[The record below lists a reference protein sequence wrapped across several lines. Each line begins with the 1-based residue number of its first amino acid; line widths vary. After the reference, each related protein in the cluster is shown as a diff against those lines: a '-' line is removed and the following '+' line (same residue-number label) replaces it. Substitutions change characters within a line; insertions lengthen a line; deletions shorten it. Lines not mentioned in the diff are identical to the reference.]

1 MAILALRRSKG
12 RSKGAPRASARP
24 RAVVRL
30 ALLVATL
37 CAAPGAFAVR
47 APPSH
52 VRLPM
57 QADFDR
63 CALGASDY
71 GQENLQ
77 GHLRMEL
84 FIRKSGN
91 VYAAFVHSEGG
102 IDDRRFER
110 CLTSATQLWVF
121 PAVEIDYR
129 RAYEISVVPGASEI
143 DLSSGTYWDGRHF
156 AGQGRASVFMPAID
170 DPPKPGKLDLKAARE
185 TLELADWITD
195 AERGIAELAVQRWPQ
210 AIAALRLALSQDP
223 NDPVALRGMAQAL
236 TESGGDLAEARAK
249 AELLAALQPESVAGQ
264 EALLRAC
271 LVSGDDACTFRAFQ
285 AASRAKDVGPRSRLI
300 AELQPEAE
308 IAAARLR
315 QAAAV
320 ARRQSPCSEA
330 FTDDGALVLCLL
342 KRCLEEGAAS
352 LSTELKGKSGNWTL
366 APGGAGRF
374 IATRPLGAPGTE
386 DPRWLVKMTPKVVRM
401 SPVNAPARA
410 LSLGRNR
417 CEVQARRP
425 GDDSGDGSI
434 EQPLVRAGRV
444 TRPAE

>member
-1 MAILALRRSKG
+1 MTRHDSQPHRS
-12 RSKGAPRASARP
+12 APRTVEHAGSRL
-24 RAVVRL
+24 RL
-30 ALLVATL
+30 ALLLAAL
-37 CAAPGAFAVR
+37 CATPGAALAGR

-77 GHLRMEL
+77 GRLRMEL

-91 VYAAFVHSEGG
+91 VYAAFVHSEAG

-110 CLTSATQLWVF
+110 CLTSATQLWVL

-129 RAYEISVVPGASEI
+129 RAYEITVVPGASEI

-195 AERGIAELAVQRWPQ
+195 AERGTAELAVKRYPQ
-210 AIAALRLALSQDP
+210 AIAALQLALEQDP
-223 NDPVALRGMAQAL
+223 SDPLALRGMAQAL
-236 TESGGDLAEARAK
+236 AESGGDLGEARAK
-249 AELLAALQPESVAGQ
+249 AELLAAEQPDSMAGQ
-264 EALLRAC
+264 EALLRVC
-271 LVSGDDACTFRAFQ
+271 LAAGDDACTFRAFQ
-285 AASRAKDVGPRSRLI
+285 AASRARDLGPRSRLI

-308 IAAARLR
+308 GAAARLR
-315 QAAAV
+315 QAAAL

-330 FTDDGALVLCLL
+330 FTDDGALALCLL
-342 KRCLEEGAAS
+342 KRCLEDGAAA
-352 LSTELKGKSGNWTL
+352 LSAELKGKSGRWTL
-366 APGGAGRF
+366 APAGAGPF
-374 IATRPLGAPGTE
+374 IATRTLGAPGAE
-386 DPRWLVKMTPKVVRM
+386 DPRWLVKVTPKAVRM
-401 SPVNAPARA
+401 SPVNASARG

-417 CEVQARRP
+417 CEVQARKA
-425 GDDSGDGSI
+425 GDDGSDGSI